1 MGHHHHHHH
10 HEISGKNIGIAII
23 LNILITIAEIIGGII
38 TGSVSLLTEALHN
51 FSDVLSLLLSFFSNK
66 MAKKQADSKHTFGYK
81 RAEIIATF
89 INSATLIGIALYLIV
104 EAVQRIF
111 HPVPLASDLI
121 IWFSAGSI
129 VANVLSVLFLQ
140 KDAKH
145 SMNMRS
151 AYLHLLTDVMTST
164 AILIGAVLMK
174 YFSVFW
180 LDGVLSILIACYL
193 IYSAYHLLSESAKIL
208 MDFVPEHI
216 NIEEIT
222 EQINRINQIR
232 NVHHI
237 HLRQLAE
244 NSVLFEAHIDV
255 NNDIVIT
262 EFENILLE
270 IEKVLEQY
278 HIHHFTIQPEFSRKD
293 DKKLIHIH

>member
-1 MGHHHHHHH
+1 
-10 HEISGKNIGIAII
+10 
-23 LNILITIAEIIGGII
+23 
-38 TGSVSLLTEALHN
+38 
-51 FSDVLSLLLSFFSNK
+51 
-66 MAKKQADSKHTFGYK
+66 
-81 RAEIIATF
+81 
-89 INSATLIGIALYLIV
+89 
-104 EAVQRIF
+104 
-111 HPVPLASDLI
+111 
-121 IWFSAGSI
+121 
-129 VANVLSVLFLQ
+129 
-140 KDAKH
+140 
-145 SMNMRS
+145 
-151 AYLHLLTDVMTST
+151 MTSA

-193 IYSAYHLLSESAKIL
+193 IYSAYHLLSESTKIL

-222 EQINRINQIR
+222 EQINRINQIK

-278 HIHHFTIQPEFSRKD
+278 HIHHFTIQPEFLRKD